1 VQGSLFVRSI
11 GLPLGGDTS
20 LSIGARIF
28 GTLAGLFILFLLVG
42 LLLPGSWEAQ
52 AEAAFP
58 APPEAVFPL
67 LERPD
72 QWTLWMPLP
81 PSGVQSFG
89 PPAGPGAGI
98 RWNDPHY
105 GEGEFRILESEET
118 ARVLYEVVLEGGS
131 IQIRGALTLSPE
143 DGGTR
148 LQWQERGEFGR
159 NPLLGYTARGM
170 ARSQGEAMRTS
181 LENLRDVLVGDLSPT
196 HAPGTGR
203 EPREPLSA
211 P

>member
-1 VQGSLFVRSI
+1 
-11 GLPLGGDTS
+11 

-28 GTLAGLFILFLLVG
+28 GTLAGLFVLFLLVG

-58 APPEAVFPL
+58 APPETVFHF

-72 QWTLWMPLP
+72 QWTLWMTLP
-81 PSGVQSFG
+81 SSGVQSFG
-89 PPAGPGAGI
+89 PPKGPGAGI
-98 RWNDPHY
+98 RWNDPQY
-105 GEGEFRILESEET
+105 GEGEFRILGSGRASEET
-118 ARVLYEVVLEGGS
+118 ARILYEVVLEGGS
-131 IQIRGALTLSPE
+131 IRIRGFLTLSPE

-148 LQWQERGEFGR
+148 LQWQEHGQFGR
-159 NPLLGYTARGM
+159 NPLLGYAARGM

-181 LENLRDVLVGDLSPT
+181 LKNLREVLVVDRSPI

-203 EPREPLSA
+203 EPREPLSV